1 LDPYD
6 SRSRGIHSFFF
17 IPMFRNQI
25 QSPSPGRGKKTTGHS
40 LDSCTEH
47 GAPSVLLAV
56 PVGRVSSSSSA
67 DESALSPAVEWRVSR
82 SVLQWPIEHPWADMS
97 VSSKASFF
105 THSLSSPLHLGI
117 HPMTKF
123 FQSLKRKDRWKH
135 DCTWCCELATFS
147 AVRRFLLDL
156 SVSSFVVVV
165 VVNKHSLQ
173 LRLRLQESN
182 YCILLVSFYCFRLIV
197 SESDCCV
204 SN

>member
-1 LDPYD
+1 MQCQWGGFP
-6 SRSRGIHSFFF
+6 
-17 IPMFRNQI
+17 
-25 QSPSPGRGKKTTGHS
+25 
-40 LDSCTEH
+40 
-47 GAPSVLLAV
+47 AAV
-56 PVGRVSSSSSA
+56 VRTNRRCPP
-67 DESALSPAVEWRVSR
+67 LWTVSR
-82 SVLQWPIEHPWADMS
+82 SVLQWPIEHPWAACAHA
-97 VSSKASFF
+97 VQ
-105 THSLSSPLHLGI
+105 TCPSLPRHPSSPTPSPLLLGI

-123 FQSLKRKDRWKH
+123 FQSLKRKKDRWNGSMTAH
-135 DCTWCCELATFS
+135 GVVSWRSTFS

-156 SVSSFVVVV
+156 SVFVVVV